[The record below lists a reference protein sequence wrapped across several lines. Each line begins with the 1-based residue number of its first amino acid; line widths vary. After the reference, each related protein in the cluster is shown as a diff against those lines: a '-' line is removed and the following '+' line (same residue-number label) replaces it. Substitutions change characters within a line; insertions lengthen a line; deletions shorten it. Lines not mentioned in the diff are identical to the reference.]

1 MKDLGL
7 RQILTTLT
15 FIAIIL
21 AVSAVAP
28 IAQSQPQNVSN
39 LLLDYYPDSYTV
51 NDSDTLWNIASQFL
65 QNPERWPDLWQPDE
79 FLDNADLIYPGDVL
93 KIGIV
98 GGTPPRILVQR
109 GGRDVTRLG
118 PRMREEILSSA
129 IPAIPSEAV
138 ANSFTR
144 SRIVDRS
151 LFEAAPY
158 IVANL
163 GDSLTIGTGDEVY
176 ARGNWPSGTRTFE
189 VYRGTNLY
197 G

>member
-65 QNPERWPDLWQPDE
+65 QNPERWPDLWQPM
-79 FLDNADLIYPGDVL
+79 NSWT
-93 KIGIV
+93 
-98 GGTPPRILVQR
+98 TPI
-109 GGRDVTRLG
+109 
-118 PRMREEILSSA
+118 
-129 IPAIPSEAV
+129 
-138 ANSFTR
+138 
-144 SRIVDRS
+144 
-151 LFEAAPY
+151 
-158 IVANL
+158 
-163 GDSLTIGTGDEVY
+163 
-176 ARGNWPSGTRTFE
+176 
-189 VYRGTNLY
+189 
-197 G
+197 